1 MLQMTAKSIAKL
13 GMLAVLPLLLGC
25 NPCKE
30 EVWNSI
36 PSPDH
41 QRVAVTV
48 MRDCG
53 ATTGEV
59 LSVNVRPAGSNK
71 RSAENNALVVKHG
84 YAISVSWKDATTLA
98 IECHECVAKEIT
110 AKRDNVGPVRIL
122 YDLS

>member
-1 MLQMTAKSIAKL
+1 MMAKFIAF
-13 GMLAVLPLLLGC
+13 GMLAVLTFLLGC

-30 EVWNSI
+30 EVWSSI
-36 PSPDH
+36 PSPDR

-59 LSVNVRPAGSNK
+59 LSVNIRPAGSSK
-71 RSAENNALVVKHG
+71 LSAENNALVVKHS
-84 YAISVSWKDATTLA
+84 YAISASWKDASTLA

-110 AKRDNVGPVRIL
+110 AKRDNVGPVHII
-122 YDLS
+122 YDLP